1 MAKKSKK
8 YHNAKKHAN
17 NHTQPIDFQHVGIVI
32 TRPKEQSAFLI
43 QSIQRNNGM
52 AFSIPCLEIHDPL
65 DIEAAHKECTELA
78 AQADYW
84 AFTSPNAVEYA
95 QKFGLDFSLNKPCI
109 SIGSG
114 TTKLLQQLT
123 TAEIIQGD
131 KPYTTEKLLEA
142 LSHYD
147 LSDQKVSIFSGEGGR
162 RLLENAINDMG
173 ANAHYVDV
181 YRRIQADNIDVTTV
195 VEYSQLHPIVIL
207 VSSQEAFEAFHQSL
221 IASEKL
227 DQLFENYTLIVASHR
242 LEQYVKTL
250 GYQNIY
256 IADSAVSKDLWQKLI
271 EVVPTLLSPT
281 DSITEDSSMTQ
292 MNDKDHPVTLEESS
306 PTVTPEH
313 QAESTH
319 QNIEQPNIAPPQK
332 PNHSLSYI
340 AIALGILGIGVGAF
354 SFLQSAQESTHAQDI
369 KRALEMQV
377 TQQKKDIDA
386 LTQSLA
392 TLKTTVDTERG
403 QSTDFTDLANAQ
415 TQHQQNLQTLQQRL
429 ATLDAAITNLQAD
442 NGTSL
447 TRYNQLKDHL
457 NEFEKLVTNLDQ
469 SINQIG
475 KTASDL
481 QNDAI
486 KTQNRLTSQLVEI
499 NSKIATLSTLE
510 ARLAASTDID
520 LLNLSQA
527 KYLLRLANFKL
538 MFEEDPSESI
548 AILSEA
554 SERLMAT
561 ANAKFSET
569 NNLIQ
574 SEIVK
579 LKDIQTIDREEY
591 ATRIQKLSEIIP
603 AIDTKSDDIL
613 GELRNT
619 FQSEVAKNES
629 ANEADAKPWYQKAL
643 DKMTPVFVVTQERT
657 PAPELMSITD
667 ETLLR
672 QNIQLQL
679 TTARLALLQNQAKT
693 YQESLKVARSLL
705 TNYFSPNDE
714 KYHRVLAAINEL
726 LNVNVATETL
736 DITPILKSFDASML
750 NYRGEGL

>member
-1 MAKKSKK
+1 MAKKSR
-8 YHNAKKHAN
+8 KHYTSKNNSAN
-17 NHTQPIDFQHVGIVI
+17 NSAIDFKKVGVVI

-43 QSIQRNNGM
+43 QSIERSNGT
-52 AFSIPCLEIHDPL
+52 AFSVPCLEIHDPL
-65 DIEAAHKECTELA
+65 DITTAQEECTVLA

-123 TAEIIQGD
+123 TADVIQGE

-142 LSHYD
+142 LSQYS
-147 LSDQKVSIFSGEGGR
+147 LADQKISIFSGEGGR

-173 ANAHYVDV
+173 AHAHYVDV
-181 YRRIQADNIDVTTV
+181 YRRIQAENIDVTDV
-195 VEYSQLHPIVIL
+195 VDYSQSHPIVIL
-207 VSSQEAFEAFHQSL
+207 VSSQEAFEAYHQAS
-221 IASEKL
+221 IAL
-227 DQLFENYTLIVASHR
+227 DKNFAKHTLIVASNR
-242 LEQYVKTL
+242 LANYVRTL
-250 GYQNIY
+250 GYQNI
-256 IADSAVSKDLWQKLI
+256 IVADSAVSKDLWQKLL
-271 EVVPTLLSPT
+271 EVVPTLSLSMI

-306 PTVTPEH
+306 PAVTVEH
-313 QAESTH
+313 KAESTH
-319 QNIEQPNIAPPQK
+319 QNIEQPKITPPQK

-340 AIALGILGIGVGAF
+340 AIALGIVGIGVGAF
-354 SFLQSAQESTHAQDI
+354 SFLQSAQESTNAQDM

-386 LTQSLA
+386 LTQSLT
-392 TLKTTVDTERG
+392 TLKTTVDAERG
-403 QSTDFTDLANAQ
+403 QSSDFTDLADAQ

-481 QNDAI
+481 QNDAV
-486 KTQNRLTSQLVEI
+486 KTQNRLTSQLVEV
-499 NSKIATLSTLE
+499 NSKIASLSTLE

-538 MFEEDPSESI
+538 MFEEDPAESI
-548 AILSEA
+548 TILNEA

-579 LKDIQTIDREEY
+579 LKDVQVIDREEY
-591 ATRIQKLSEIIP
+591 ATRIQKLSEVIP
-603 AIDTKSDDIL
+603 TIDTKSDDIL

-619 FQSEVAKNES
+619 FQSEVASNES
-629 ANEADAKPWYQKAL
+629 ANKADAKPWYQKAL

-657 PAPELMSITD
+657 AAPELMSITD

-679 TTARLALLQNQAKT
+679 TTARLALLQNQTKT

-705 TNYFSPNDE
+705 SNYFSPNDE
-714 KYHRVLAAINEL
+714 KYHQVLAAINEL
-726 LNVNVATETL
+726 LNVNVAAETL
-736 DITPILKSFDASML
+736 DITPILKSFDAAML

>member
-1 MAKKSKK
+1 MAKKSRK
-8 YHNAKKHAN
+8 YHGPKNTTMNDKTN
-17 NHTQPIDFQHVGIVI
+17 IDFHKIGVVI
-32 TRPKEQSAFLI
+32 TRPKEQSTFLI
-43 QSIQRNNGM
+43 QSIQRNNGT
-52 AFSIPCLEIHDPL
+52 AFSVPCLEIHDPV
-65 DIEAAHKECTELA
+65 DIETAKQECTTLA
-78 AQADYW
+78 AEADYW

-95 QKFGLDFSLNKPCI
+95 QKFGLDFSLNKSCI

-123 TAEIIQGD
+123 TADVIQGE
-131 KPYTTEKLLEA
+131 KPYTTEKLLDA
-142 LSHYD
+142 LSQYS
-147 LSDQKVSIFSGEGGR
+147 LTDQKISIFSGEGGR
-162 RLLENAINDMG
+162 RLLENAINNMG

-181 YRRIQADNIDVTTV
+181 YRRIQAKNIDVSEV
-195 VEYSQLHPIVIL
+195 VEYSQSHPIIIL
-207 VSSQEAFEAFHQSL
+207 VSSQEAFEAYHHAL
-221 IASEKL
+221 IAL
-227 DQLFENYTLIVASHR
+227 DSDFAKHTLIVASNR
-242 LEQYVKTL
+242 LAHYVKTL
-250 GYQNIY
+250 GYQNIFV
-256 IADSAVSKDLWQKLI
+256 ADSAVSKDLWQKLA
-271 EVVPTLLSPT
+271 EVAPTLSLST
-281 DSITEDSSMTQ
+281 KDSIIEDSSMTQ

-306 PTVTPEH
+306 TTAVEH
-313 QAESTH
+313 QAESAH
-319 QNIEQPNIAPPQK
+319 QNLEQPNIAPSQK

-340 AIALGILGIGVGAF
+340 AIALGILGIGAGAF
-354 SFLQSAQESTHAQDI
+354 SFLQSSQESANAQAA
-369 KRALEMQV
+369 KQALESQI
-377 TQQKKDIDA
+377 TLQKEQIA
-386 LTQSLA
+386 TLTQSLT
-392 TLKTTVDTERG
+392 TLKTTVDAERG
-403 QSTDFTDLANAQ
+403 QSADFTDLATAQ

-429 ATLDAAITNLQAD
+429 STLDAAITNLQAD

-447 TRYNQLKDHL
+447 TRYNQLKDHI

-475 KTASDL
+475 KTANDL
-481 QNDAI
+481 QNDAV

-499 NSKIATLSTLE
+499 NSKIASLNTLE
-510 ARLAASTDID
+510 ARLAAATDID

-538 MFEEDPSESI
+538 MFEDDPSESI
-548 AILSEA
+548 TILNEA

-591 ATRIQKLSEIIP
+591 ATRIQKISEIIP
-603 AIDTKSDDIL
+603 SIDTKSDDIL
-613 GELRNT
+613 GGLRNT
-619 FQSEVAKNES
+619 FQTEAANSES
-629 ANEADAKPWYQKAL
+629 ANEADSKPWYQKAL

-667 ETLLR
+667 ETLLK

-679 TTARLALLQNQAKT
+679 TTARLALLQNQAQT

-714 KYHRVLAAINEL
+714 KFHQVLAAINEL
-726 LNVNVATETL
+726 LNVNVAAETL

>member
-1 MAKKSKK
+1 MAKKSRK
-8 YHNAKKHAN
+8 YHGSKN
-17 NHTQPIDFQHVGIVI
+17 NSVNDKTNIDFQKVGVVI

-43 QSIQRNNGM
+43 QSIQRNNGT
-52 AFSIPCLEIHDPL
+52 AFSVPCLEIHDPL
-65 DIEAAHKECTELA
+65 DIETAQKECTELA
-78 AQADYW
+78 AEADYW

-95 QKFGLDFSLNKPCI
+95 QKFGLDFGLNKPCI

-123 TAEIIQGD
+123 TADVIQGE

-142 LSHYD
+142 LSQYS
-147 LSDQKVSIFSGEGGR
+147 LADQKISIFSGEGGR

-181 YRRIQADNIDVTTV
+181 YRRIQAENIDVTKV
-195 VEYSQLHPIVIL
+195 VEYSQSHPIVIL
-207 VSSQEAFEAFHQSL
+207 VSSQEAFEAYHRAL
-221 IASEKL
+221 IAL
-227 DQLFENYTLIVASHR
+227 DSNFAKHTLIVASNR
-242 LEQYVKTL
+242 LAQYVKTL
-250 GYQNIY
+250 GYQNIFV
-256 IADSAVSKDLWQKLI
+256 ADSAVSKDLWQKLA
-271 EVVPTLLSPT
+271 EVAPTLSLSTT

-306 PTVTPEH
+306 SATAVEH
-313 QAESTH
+313 QAESAH
-319 QNIEQPNIAPPQK
+319 QNVEQPNIAPSQK

-340 AIALGILGIGVGAF
+340 AIALGILGIGAGAF
-354 SFLQSAQESTHAQDI
+354 SFLQSSQESANAQAI
-369 KRALEMQV
+369 KQALESQI
-377 TQQKKDIDA
+377 TQQKSQIDT
-386 LTQSLA
+386 LTQSLS
-392 TLKTTVDTERG
+392 TLKTTVDAERG
-403 QSTDFTDLANAQ
+403 QSADFTDLANAQ

-429 ATLDAAITNLQAD
+429 STLDAAITNLQAD

-447 TRYNQLKDHL
+447 TRYNQLKDHI

-475 KTASDL
+475 KTANDL
-481 QNDAI
+481 QNDAV

-499 NSKIATLSTLE
+499 NSKIASLNTLE
-510 ARLAASTDID
+510 ARLAAATDID

-538 MFEEDPSESI
+538 MFEDDPSESI
-548 AILSEA
+548 TILNEA

-591 ATRIQKLSEIIP
+591 ATRIQKISEVIP
-603 AIDTKSDDIL
+603 SIDTKSDDVL
-613 GELRNT
+613 GVLRNT
-619 FQSEVAKNES
+619 FRTEAANSES
-629 ANEADAKPWYQKAL
+629 ANEADSKPWYQKAL

-667 ETLLR
+667 ETLLK
-672 QNIQLQL
+672 QNIQLQI
-679 TTARLALLQNQAKT
+679 TTARLALLQNQAQT

-714 KYHRVLAAINEL
+714 KFHQVLAAINEL
-726 LNVNVATETL
+726 LNVNVAAETL

>member
-8 YHNAKKHAN
+8 HYSPKNKPMNDNKN
-17 NHTQPIDFQHVGIVI
+17 SIDLQQVGVVI

-43 QSIQRNNGM
+43 QSIQRHNGT
-52 AFSIPCLEIHDPL
+52 AFSVPCLEIHDPL
-65 DIEAAHKECTELA
+65 DIETAKLECTELA
-78 AQADYW
+78 AEADYW

-95 QKFGLDFSLNKPCI
+95 QKFGLDFSLDKPCI

-123 TAEIIQGD
+123 TADVIQGD
-131 KPYTTEKLLEA
+131 KPYTTEKLLETLA
-142 LSHYD
+142 NHNLA
-147 LSDQKVSIFSGEGGR
+147 DQKISIFSGEGGR
-162 RLLENAINDMG
+162 RLLENAMNDMG

-181 YRRIQADNIDVTTV
+181 YRRIQAENIDVNEV
-195 VEYSQLHPIVIL
+195 IEYSQSHPIIIL
-207 VSSQEAFEAFHQSL
+207 VSSQEAFEAYHK
-221 IASEKL
+221 ASSAL
-227 DQLFENYTLIVASHR
+227 DTNFVQHTLIVASNR
-242 LEQYVKTL
+242 LANYVESL
-250 GYQNIY
+250 GYQHIFVAN
-256 IADSAVSKDLWQKLI
+256 SAVSKDLWQKLT
-271 EVVPTLLSPT
+271 EVAPNITLSTT

-292 MNDKDHPVTLEESS
+292 MNDKDNPVTLEESS
-306 PTVTPEH
+306 PTVETEH
-313 QAESTH
+313 RAESAPQH
-319 QNIEQPNIAPPQK
+319 AEQTAIASPQK

-354 SFLQSAQESTHAQDI
+354 AFLQSSQESTNAQAI
-369 KRALEMQV
+369 KQALESQV
-377 TQQKKDIDA
+377 SQQKKDIET
-386 LTQSLA
+386 LTQSLS
-392 TLKTTVDTERG
+392 TLQKTVETERG
-403 QSTDFTDLANAQ
+403 QSSDFTDLADAQ
-415 TQHQQNLQTLQQRL
+415 TQHQQNIQTLQQRL
-429 ATLDAAITNLQAD
+429 STLDAAITNLQAD

-447 TRYNQLKDHL
+447 NRYNQLKDHL
-457 NEFEKLVTNLDQ
+457 NEFEKIVTNLDQ

-475 KTASDL
+475 KTA
-481 QNDAI
+481 NDVQTDAV

-499 NSKIATLSTLE
+499 NSKIASLNTLE
-510 ARLAASTDID
+510 ARLSAATDID

-538 MFEEDPSESI
+538 MFEDDSTE
-548 AILSEA
+548 AVKILGEA

-579 LKDIQTIDREEY
+579 LKDIPTINREEY
-591 ATRIQKLSEIIP
+591 AARIQNISEIIP
-603 AIDTKSDDIL
+603 TIDTKSDDIL
-613 GELRNT
+613 GGLRNT
-619 FQSEVAKNES
+619 FQTEATSKENAKET
-629 ANEADAKPWYQKAL
+629 ETQPWYQKAL
-643 DKMTPVFVVTQERT
+643 DKVTPVFVVTQERT

-667 ETLLR
+667 ETLLK

-679 TTARLALLQNQAKT
+679 TTARLALLQNQAQT

-714 KYHRVLAAINEL
+714 KYHQVLAALNEL
-726 LNVNVATETL
+726 LNVNVTAEAL

>member
-1 MAKKSKK
+1 MAKKSRK
-8 YHNAKKHAN
+8 YNQPRNSSAQEKN
-17 NHTQPIDFQHVGIVI
+17 NIDFQKVGVVI

-43 QSIQRNNGM
+43 QSIQRNNGT
-52 AFSIPCLEIHDPL
+52 AFSVPCLEIHDPVN
-65 DIEAAHKECTELA
+65 IESAKEECTTLA
-78 AQADYW
+78 TQADYW

-123 TAEIIQGD
+123 TADVIQGE

-142 LSHYD
+142 LSQYD
-147 LSDQKVSIFSGEGGR
+147 LAEQKISIFSGEGGR

-181 YRRIQADNIDVTTV
+181 YRRIQAENIDVSEM
-195 VEYSQLHPIVIL
+195 VEYSQSHPIVIL
-207 VSSQEAFEAFHQSL
+207 VSSQEAFEAYHHAL
-221 IASEKL
+221 VAL
-227 DQLFENYTLIVASHR
+227 DSNFARHTLIVASNR
-242 LEQYVKTL
+242 LAHCVQTL
-250 GYQNIY
+250 GYQNIFV
-256 IADSAVSKDLWQKLI
+256 ADSAVSKDLWQKLEEI
-271 EVVPTLLSPT
+271 APTLSLSTT
-281 DSITEDSSMTQ
+281 DSITEVSQ

-306 PTVTPEH
+306 PAVTVEH
-313 QAESTH
+313 KAESEH
-319 QNIEQPNIAPPQK
+319 QNIQQPSTAQPQK

-340 AIALGILGIGVGAF
+340 ALALGILGIGVGAF
-354 SFLQSAQESTHAQDI
+354 AFLQSSQESTNAQAM
-369 KRALEMQV
+369 KRVLETQV
-377 TQQKKDIDA
+377 TQQKKDIET
-386 LTQSLA
+386 LTQSL
-392 TLKTTVDTERG
+392 TSLKTTVDAERG
-403 QSTDFTDLANAQ
+403 QSSDFTDLANAQ
-415 TQHQQNLQTLQQRL
+415 NQHQQNLQTLQQRL
-429 ATLDAAITNLQAD
+429 STLDAAITNLQAD

-457 NEFEKLVTNLDQ
+457 NEFEKLVTGLDQ

-475 KTASDL
+475 KTANDL
-481 QNDAI
+481 QNDAV

-499 NSKIATLSTLE
+499 NSKIASLNTLE

-538 MFEEDPSESI
+538 MFEEDPAESI
-548 AILSEA
+548 AILNEA

-579 LKDIQTIDREEY
+579 LKDVQTIDREDY
-591 ATRIQKLSEIIP
+591 ATRIQKLSEVIP

-613 GELRNT
+613 GGLRNT
-619 FQSEVAKNES
+619 FQSEAANNES
-629 ANEADAKPWYQKAL
+629 TNEADAKPWYQKAL

-667 ETLLR
+667 ETLLK

-679 TTARLALLQNQAKT
+679 TTARLALLQNQAQT

-714 KYHRVLAAINEL
+714 KYHQVLAALNEL
-726 LNVNVATETL
+726 LNVNVAAESL